1 MVLLYIKCSK
11 CNATQ
16 NRTIYAYGHSWGSWS
31 TTSPAT
37 CTSAAI
43 QTRKCTRYGCG
54 KKETRSYGSALGHN
68 YQFKQTAKA
77 ATCTTSGVAIYKCSR
92 CTSTQNRTVK
102 AYGHSWGSW
111 TTTKAAT
118 CTAPAVQTRTCS
130 RGCKETRNTGSALGH
145 NYQFKQT
152 AKAATCTTDG
162 VAIYKCSR
170 CTSTQ
175 NRTVKAYGHSYAWK
189 TTVEPTCTKT
199 GTRQYKC
206 TRSGCGNAN
215 KTETLKALGHSMS
228 SWTKSKAATCTA
240 PEVQVRKCTR
250 SGCSYSES
258 KNVGNPLG
266 HNYQFKQTAKAAT
279 CTTDGVAIYKCS
291 RCTSTQNRT
300 VKAYGHSYAWKTTVE
315 PTCTKTGTRQYKCTR
330 SGCGNVNKTETLK
343 ALGHDYQLK
352 QIAKAATCT
361 TDGVSIYKCSRCTAT
376 ENRTEKAYGHAL
388 SNWTIV
394 TQATKKAPGKKTR
407 KCTRSGCTYKE
418 EEVIPQL
425 GTLSVDDYSN
435 STFYFHADGSLEES
449 AHSWPL
455 QYQKSDNVFYLRLR
469 FTSNVDW
476 KISSTGTFVNF
487 MDTNMKKISSGKS
500 GTNEVIISLSAMPL
514 TYNDESRNCSITITA
529 NDVSKKY
536 NISQCN
542 YIINGINKKTF
553 INNGDI
559 PKLISEAGSTSNAA
573 KALRCELSLNKI
585 EVYDFR
591 NFRKLAVSSRKLDSS
606 HFVVEYALFMAN
618 VTTKNDELWAEIEL
632 LENHGIK
639 LTQNGTLFTTTATI
653 KSSYADVKDEIYED
667 KVNRANLGVT
677 LASDGLSLAC
687 SYFLPI
693 KNKLAS
699 FAIGKGRGKLV
710 CGLGKMIVNSVY
722 KSNGNTTVTTSST
735 VKIEGG
741 CSFTNN
747 TDEVNIIAYGSPDS
761 IANAKS
767 TISLNVVDTT
777 GRSCSKTYSY

>member
-130 RGCKETRNTGSALGH
+130 RGCKETRNTGSA
-145 NYQFKQT
+145 
-152 AKAATCTTDG
+152 
-162 VAIYKCSR
+162 
-170 CTSTQ
+170 
-175 NRTVKAYGHSYAWK
+175 
-189 TTVEPTCTKT
+189 
-199 GTRQYKC
+199 
-206 TRSGCGNAN
+206 
-215 KTETLKALGHSMS
+215 
-228 SWTKSKAATCTA
+228 
-240 PEVQVRKCTR
+240 
-250 SGCSYSES
+250 
-258 KNVGNPLG
+258 LG

-514 TYNDESRNCSITITA
+514 TFNDESRNCSITITA